1 VSVHTEVF
9 FTVDQPRKW
18 FAGAVK
24 SWKFERLEWVSDGTQ
39 LLFNGSDT
47 PHQIGEREL
56 LLPVSMPVSEHMA
69 EAEPEPLN
77 TKLSR
82 ARIGIQGG

>member
-1 VSVHTEVF
+1 VSARTEVF
-9 FTVDQPRKW
+9 FKVDQPRKW

-24 SWKFERLEWVSDGTQ
+24 SWKFDGTQ

-77 TKLSR
+77 TKLSW